1 MTSSRA
7 SEPAAVVQAITEP
20 VLLGESPLWSP
31 DEGVLY
37 YCDIAGRAL
46 HRHDPASGRHQQW
59 TFESEP
65 ACCALAEGGGLLLAR
80 RDGLWHFDPASGASR
95 LLAPPPYDPA
105 VERFNDGRCDAR
117 GRWWIGTLYEPRQ
130 PALAALYCFERG
142 VLRRVQGDVTVSNG
156 LAFSPAGDTL
166 YWADT
171 TSHTVFALPYD
182 ADSGQPG
189 PRRVLQRFA
198 PRASGQALADYGGRP
213 DGAAVDSEGGYWVAL
228 FEGARLLRLSS
239 TGVVLAELRLPVQC
253 PTMPCFGGPDLRT
266 LYITTSRFNRPAD
279 ELLRQPAAGCVLAV
293 PVDIPGLPPA
303 RVAWQAGF
311 G

>member
-7 SEPAAVVQAITEP
+7 SEASGGGSAIEVLTPPA
-20 VLLGESPLWSP
+20 LLGESPLWSP

-46 HRHDPASGRHQQW
+46 HRYRPADGSDQCW

-80 RDGLWHFDPASGASR
+80 RDGLWHFDPASGVSR
-95 LLAPPPYDPA
+95 RLAPPPYDPA

-130 PALAALYCFERG
+130 PPLAALYCFERG
-142 VLRRVQGDVTVSNG
+142 GLRRVQGDVTVSNG

-171 TSHTVFALPYD
+171 TSHTVFALPCD
-182 ADSGQPG
+182 GASGQLG
-189 PRRVLQRFA
+189 VRRVLRRFER
-198 PRASGQALADYGGRP
+198 RAADQPLGEYGGRP
-213 DGAAVDSEGGYWVAL
+213 DGAAVDAGGAYWVAMY
-228 FEGARLLRLSS
+228 EGARLLRLAPDGQILS
-239 TGVVLAELRLPVQC
+239 ELRLPVQC
-253 PTMPCFGGPDLRT
+253 PTMPCFGGADLRT
-266 LYITTSRFNRPAD
+266 LYITTARLHRPPD
-279 ELLRQPAAGCVLAV
+279 ELAHQPAAGCVLAV
-293 PVDIPGLPPA
+293 RVDVPGLPPS
-303 RVAWQAGF
+303 RVVWC
-311 G
+311 